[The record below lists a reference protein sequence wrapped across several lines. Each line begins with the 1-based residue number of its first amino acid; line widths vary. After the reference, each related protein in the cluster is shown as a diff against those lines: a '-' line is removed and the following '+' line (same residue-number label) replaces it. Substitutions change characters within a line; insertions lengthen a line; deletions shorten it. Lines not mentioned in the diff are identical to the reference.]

1 MYERNTGAVRSLMIA
16 VTIAVVVILVAM
28 AIDTFAP
35 VWARMCFYFFCPL
48 GIVLLV
54 EAIKNGWFDSSDD

>member
-48 GIVLLV
+48 GTVLLV
-54 EAIKNGWFDSSDD
+54 EAIKNGWFDSDDD